1 MSERGAEIEGEE
13 QEKGE
18 EGFGVSER
26 ERELGIFLKIKNLY
40 CDFSG
45 NQDRHLS

>member
-18 EGFGVSER
+18 EGFGVSKR
-26 ERELGIFLKIKNLY
+26 ERAGYFFENKKFIL
-40 CDFSG
+40 
-45 NQDRHLS
+45 